1 VSPRSLALAAGIAE
15 DYINMDEAS
24 VLLQQLPKRSRSPQQ
39 FYLDMIKF
47 KQDKLKHIEEG
58 QRVK

>member
-1 VSPRSLALAAGIAE
+1 MSPRSLALVAGIAE
-15 DYINMDEAS
+15 DYINMDEVS
-24 VLLQQLPKRSRSPQQ
+24 VIQQLPKRSRSPQQ

-47 KQDKLKHIEEG
+47 KQDKLKRIEEG

>member
-1 VSPRSLALAAGIAE
+1 
-15 DYINMDEAS
+15 MDEAS

-47 KQDKLKHIEEG
+47 KQDKIKHIEEG